1 MTNGCWPTVVIL
13 GAPVAL
19 ARSLAHGLHAAWS
32 RRTDRREDES
42 WPCLAPEPG
51 QAWPADALV
60 YLLGLDWRDTANA
73 GAGGAAVLHQ
83 QWRTELQARA
93 QPFVVLY
100 GRPANQWAQ
109 LAESLKTI
117 AGAAQ
122 WDWLGTEIPLQSG
135 RRGRG
140 CDECGDPACEQRLF
154 SALL

>member
-19 ARSLAHGLHAAWS
+19 ARSLVHGLHAAWS

-73 GAGGAAVLHQ
+73 SAGGAAVLHQ

-117 AGAAQ
+117 AGAAR

-135 RRGRG
+135 RHGRG

>member
-60 YLLGLDWRDTANA
+60 YLLGLDWRDTAS
-73 GAGGAAVLHQ
+73 AGGAAVLHQ